1 MEAIAKLR
9 DVPTSTRKARLVV
22 DMIRGQKVAKALNI
36 LKFERRSGA
45 KGIEKLLLSAV
56 ANWEAKNPDT
66 TLDSVELVIK
76 TIFVDGG
83 KSLKRMRTAPQGRG
97 NRIQKR
103 SHHVTVVIDA
113 LVTPN
118 VFDEAIVTE
127 TKTEDSNS

>member
-66 TLDSVELVIK
+66 ALDSVELVIK

-97 NRIQKR
+97 YRIQKR

-113 LVTPN
+113 LAVPN
-118 VFDEAIVTE
+118 VFDEVVTE
-127 TKTEDSNS
+127 TQTEESKS

>member
-66 TLDSVELVIK
+66 ALDSVELVIK

-97 NRIQKR
+97 YRIQKR

-113 LVTPN
+113 LVVPN
-118 VFDEAIVTE
+118 VFDDAIVTE

>member
-97 NRIQKR
+97 YRIQKR

-113 LVTPN
+113 LVVPN
-118 VFDEAIVTE
+118 AFDDAIVTE

>member
-9 DVPTSTRKARLVV
+9 DVPSSPRKARLVA
-22 DMIRGQKVAKALNI
+22 DMIRGQKVTKALNI

-45 KGIEKLLLSAV
+45 KGIEKLLLSAIS
-56 ANWEAKNPDT
+56 NWEAKNPET
-66 TLDSVELVIK
+66 PIDSVDLVIK

-97 NRIQKR
+97 YKIAKR

-113 LVTPN
+113 VVTPN
-118 VFDEAIVTE
+118 AFNEAIVTD
-127 TKTEDSNS
+127 TTTEENNG